1 MDYIVRKV
9 LTETQYAAT
18 KETLDPYEGVVVV
31 SDGDPT
37 QVVTLAIGNVTL
49 AVAGG
54 GAAPADATYITNTDE
69 SATLANSINIGAT
82 NLTVGSQSILMNNP
96 LVFNQGNVVAQ
107 VLQEQDTGFLFV
119 DNGGGLNQTRTL
131 DFTTTGPSAGPQ
143 DITWSG
149 VNVFQVEA
157 NAYAFNGNTVGS
169 DTGFDGPIMTMNFI
183 ESNTTDIL
191 VRRKV
196 PATALKVTFDDDVEV
211 DLQGNVYTNFT
222 SSTGTAVVVGAANQ
236 LFLQTSSRRFKEN
249 IQPLES
255 SSEQLENILKLKPVT
270 YTYKNGSSLE
280 QNEDAS
286 EIRPSIGLIAEDVFE
301 LIPELVNLDQTGQ
314 PFSLDYSAVGV
325 LLINAIKELNAR
337 IQVLEQKLNA

>member
-82 NLTVGSQSILMNNP
+82 NLNVGSQSILMNNP
-96 LVFNQGNVVAQ
+96 LVYNQGNVVG
-107 VLQEQDTGFLFV
+107 LELTPNNTGFMFV
-119 DNGGGLNQTRTL
+119 NNAGELSQTTYM
-131 DFTTTGPSAGPQ
+131 DFTKTSGRQ
-143 DITWSG
+143 DITWGG
-149 VNVFQVEA
+149 VA
-157 NAYAFNGNTVGS
+157 TLIIDATSYALNGNTVGS
-169 DTGFDGPIMTMNFI
+169 DTGFDGPVMTMNFI
-183 ESNTTDIL
+183 ESNTTDIV

-255 SSEQLENILKLKPVT
+255 SSKQLENILKLNPVT

-314 PFSLDYSAVGV
+314 PFSLDYGAVGV

>member
-82 NLTVGSQSILMNNP
+82 NSNVGSQSILMNNP
-96 LVFNQGNVVAQ
+96 LVFNEGNVVA
-107 VLQEQDTGFLFV
+107 LELTTNNTGLMFV
-119 DNGGGLNQTRTL
+119 NNAGTLSQTASL
-131 DFTTTGPSAGPQ
+131 DFTKTSGRQ
-143 DITWSG
+143 DVTFGG
-149 VNVFQVEA
+149 VGTFFVDA
-157 NAYAFNGNTVGS
+157 TAYALNGNFVGS
-169 DTGFDGPIMTMNFI
+169 DYGFDGNVFKMNII
-183 ESNTTDIL
+183 ESNTTDI
-191 VRRKV
+191 VFRRQL
-196 PATALKVTFDDDVEV
+196 PGTPLKVTWQSNVEA
-211 DLQGNVYTNFT
+211 DFQGAVYTNFT
-222 SSTGTAVVVGAANQ
+222 SSTGTPVVVGAANQ

-255 SSEQLENILKLKPVT
+255 SSEQLENILKLNPVT

-314 PFSLDYSAVGV
+314 PFSLDYGAVGV